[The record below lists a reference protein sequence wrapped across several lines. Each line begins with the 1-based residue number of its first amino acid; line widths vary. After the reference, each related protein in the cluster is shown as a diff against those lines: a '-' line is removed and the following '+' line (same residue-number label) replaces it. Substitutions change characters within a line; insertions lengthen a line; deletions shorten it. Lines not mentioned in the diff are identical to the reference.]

1 MQQIFAQE
9 ADILEDNRILV
20 TGEDANHLGRAIRM
34 KAGERLRVS
43 TDQGRNFICEAVSFD
58 KNTMELQ
65 IAEESADTEVSN
77 RIVLYQAIPK
87 GTRMETIIEKAVE
100 LGVSEIVPVDMKF
113 CIVKLDDKKKKS
125 KVERWQKIADS
136 AAKQSKR
143 SKLPIVRPVMSY
155 KEAVYELISLDISL
169 VPYENA
175 QGVSHTKDVLS
186 QVTPGKS
193 VGVLIGPEGG
203 FAPEEID
210 MVREDC
216 EIITLGKRI
225 LRTDTAAITSLSL
238 VMMASE
244 WNEIIQ

>member
-1 MQQIFAQE
+1 MQQIFVQE

-43 TDQGRNFICEAVSFD
+43 TDQGRNFICEAVS
-58 KNTMELQ
+58 
-65 IAEESADTEVSN
+65 ESADTEVSN

-175 QGVSHTKDVLS
+175 QGVSHTKDALS

>member
-1 MQQIFAQE
+1 MQQIFVQE

-20 TGEDANHLGRAIRM
+20 TGEDVNHLGRAIRM
-34 KAGERLRVS
+34 KAGEHLRVS

-65 IAEESADTEVSN
+65 IVEESADTEVSN

-155 KEAVYELISLDISL
+155 KAAGELISLDISL

-175 QGVSHTKDVLS
+175 QGVSHTRDVLS

-244 WNEIIQ
+244 WNENIQ